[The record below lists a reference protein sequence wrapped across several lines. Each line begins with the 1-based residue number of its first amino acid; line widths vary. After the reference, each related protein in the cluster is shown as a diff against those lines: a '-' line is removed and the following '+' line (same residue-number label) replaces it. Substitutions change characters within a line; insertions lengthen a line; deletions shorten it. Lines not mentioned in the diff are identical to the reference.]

1 MRNRVEAGAK
11 IPQWE
16 DDFLLVQW
24 NSQSLFYE
32 YLEMVLQFGFVTIFV
47 AAFPLAPLFALI
59 NNALEIRLDGMK
71 IITAFRRPVA
81 QRVKNIGIWYGILD
95 SIGKLSVLTNAVIIA
110 FTSDFIPRTMYY
122 SKHHSMTGYI
132 NSTLSAFNLSDL
144 IKMYHNRSEIIEMQR
159 NGIHVCMYQ
168 GNRNPPT
175 DEHPYQ
181 PNYDYWETLA
191 IKLVFVLAFENVIAV
206 TKMILRWM
214 IPDVPRTLRQNI
226 RQHAYLTNELIMQQ
240 ELSRDKDT

>member
-1 MRNRVEAGAK
+1 MSGSDDSSFLPSDLTSADPSFFLFPSRSRCAAVRLKWCVHKWRMRNRVEQGSSM
-11 IPQWE
+11 PQWE
-16 DDFLLVQW
+16 DDFLLAQW

-110 FTSDFIPRTMYY
+110 FTSDFIPRTMFY
-122 SKHHSMTGYI
+122 SKHHTMSGYI
-132 NSTLSAFNLSDL
+132 NSTLSAFNISDL
-144 IKMYHNRSEIIEMQR
+144 IKMYHNRSEISEMQR
-159 NGIHVCMYQ
+159 NGINVCMYQ

-175 DEHPYQ
+175 DAHP
-181 PNYDYWETLA
+181 
-191 IKLVFVLAFENVIAV
+191 
-206 TKMILRWM
+206 
-214 IPDVPRTLRQNI
+214 VPAQL
-226 RQHAYLTNELIMQQ
+226 
-240 ELSRDKDT
+240 